1 MNRKKALYQYEFA
14 AMKWFLVAG
23 LSCAF
28 FALLILNAEY
38 RLGIPDAYGEM
49 NLVFSDRNYI
59 SFSKILMDRLSFLV
73 PAALAALAFM
83 TIFQFSDYHNR
94 NQREYIVSLPFT
106 QRERFAAK
114 YIVGAGILTVVAAVF
129 GAGVFVLR
137 SMYFELMIK
146 YNLVY
151 PEYPVI
157 YGNDTWFHTLRS
169 LLLLWL
175 MLLAAYSVFNLIH
188 SVVTKGIMASLIS
201 LGIIVTPVYL
211 LYMSVFYV
219 YSFLEEFSIFS
230 SYADKHTWMYTT
242 KQICAA
248 FIGSGFYK
256 MEFNTHA
263 DCAINYIDYGN
274 TGAVLLVLL
283 LVSIGFTAGAY
294 IINGRQDGA
303 KFGMIIPI
311 RWIRMVIGAGAA
323 FCIAFP
329 LALFV
334 AFCVG
339 VDGNIIFVA
348 LMHAAICVALAAI
361 IQKIGKR
368 LNR

>member
-23 LSCAF
+23 LACAF

-73 PAALAALAFM
+73 PATLVAVAFM

-114 YIVGAGILTVVAAVF
+114 YIVGASILTVVIALF

-137 SMYFELMIK
+137 SMYFQLMIK

-175 MLLAAYSVFNLIH
+175 VIMAAYSVFTLLH

-201 LGIIVTPVYL
+201 LGIIVAPAYL
-211 LYMSVFYV
+211 LYMSTFYV
-219 YSFLEEFSIFS
+219 YSFFEEFFL
-230 SYADKHTWMYTT
+230 SYVDEHMWMYTT
-242 KQICAA
+242 KQICTA
-248 FIGSGFYK
+248 FIGGGFYK
-256 MEFNTHA
+256 TEFLLQS
-263 DCAINYIDYGN
+263 DELINCIDYGN
-274 TGAVLLVLL
+274 AGAVLLVLL
-283 LVSIGFTAGAY
+283 LVLIGFTAAAY

-303 KFGMIIPI
+303 KFGMLIPI
-311 RWIRMVIGAGAA
+311 RWIRLIIGIGAA
-323 FCIAFP
+323 FCLAFP
-329 LALFV
+329 LALLV

-339 VDGNIIFVA
+339 VDGNIIFVT
-348 LMHAAICVALAAI
+348 LMHAVICVALVLI
-361 IQKIGKR
+361 MKKSEKR

>member
-23 LSCAF
+23 LACAF

-59 SFSKILMDRLSFLV
+59 SFSKILMDKLSFLV
-73 PAALAALAFM
+73 PATLVAVAFM

-114 YIVGAGILTVVAAVF
+114 YIVGASILTVVIALF

-137 SMYFELMIK
+137 SMYFELLIK

-175 MLLAAYSVFNLIH
+175 VIMAAYSVFTLLH

-201 LGIIVTPVYL
+201 LGIIVAPVYL
-211 LYMSVFYV
+211 LYMSAFYV
-219 YSFLEEFSIFS
+219 YSFFEEFYNSCV
-230 SYADKHTWMYTT
+230 DEHMWMYTL
-242 KQICAA
+242 KQIC
-248 FIGSGFYK
+248 GSFVGVGFYK
-256 MEFNTHA
+256 QEFLLQN
-263 DCAINYIDYGN
+263 DGMINCVDYGN

-283 LVSIGFTAGAY
+283 LVSISFTAGAY
-294 IINGRQDGA
+294 IINSRQDGA
-303 KFGMIIPI
+303 KFGMLIPI

-323 FCIAFP
+323 FCFAFL
-329 LALFV
+329 LALLV

-348 LMHAAICVALAAI
+348 LMHTVICVALAAI

>member
-1 MNRKKALYQYEFA
+1 MNRKRALYQYEFA

-28 FALLILNAEY
+28 LALLILNAEY
-38 RLGIPDAYGEM
+38 RSGIPDVYGEM
-49 NLVFSDRNYI
+49 NVAFSNRNYI
-59 SFSKILMDRLSFLV
+59 SFSKILVDRLSFLV

-83 TIFQFSDYHNR
+83 TIFQFADYHNR

-114 YIVGAGILTVVAAVF
+114 YIVGAGILTIVTAAF

-169 LLLLWL
+169 LLLLWF

-201 LGIIVTPVYL
+201 LGIIVTPAYL
-211 LYMSVFYV
+211 LYMSAFYV
-219 YSFLEEFSIFS
+219 YSFFEEFFL
-230 SYADKHTWMYTT
+230 SYVDEHMWMYTT

-256 MEFNTHA
+256 TEFNTHA
-263 DCAINYIDYGN
+263 ESAINYIDYGN

-303 KFGMIIPI
+303 KFGMFIPI
-311 RWIRMVIGAGAA
+311 RWIRMVISAGAA
-323 FCIAFP
+323 FCFAFP

-348 LMHAAICVALAAI
+348 LMHAVICAALVAI

>member
-1 MNRKKALYQYEFA
+1 MNRKKALYQYEFM

-38 RLGIPDAYGEM
+38 QSCIPDVYGEM
-49 NLVFSDRNYI
+49 NVVFSDRNYI
-59 SFSKILMDRLSFLV
+59 SFSKILIDRLSFLV

-106 QRERFAAK
+106 QRERFIAK
-114 YIVGAGILTVVAAVF
+114 YIVGAGILTIVTAVF

-175 MLLAAYSVFNLIH
+175 VIMAAYSVFTLIH

-201 LGIIVTPVYL
+201 LGIIVAPVYL
-211 LYMSVFYV
+211 LYMSVFYT
-219 YSFLEEFSIFS
+219 YSFFEEFSIFE
-230 SYADKHTWMYTT
+230 SYVDEHMWMYTT

-248 FIGSGFYK
+248 FIGGGFYK
-256 MEFNTHA
+256 TEFNTQA
-263 DCAINYIDYGN
+263 DPVINYIDYGN

-283 LVSIGFTAGAY
+283 LVLIGFAAGAY

-303 KFGMIIPI
+303 KFGMLMPI
-311 RWIRMVIGAGAA
+311 RWIRMVIGAGAS
-323 FCIAFP
+323 FCFAFP
-329 LALFV
+329 LALFA

-339 VDGNIIFVA
+339 ADNDIIFVA
-348 LMHAAICVALAAI
+348 LMHVVICVALVVI
-361 IQKIGKR
+361 IQKIKKR

>member
-14 AMKWFLVAG
+14 GMKWFLVAG

-28 FALLILNAEY
+28 FALLVLNAEY
-38 RLGIPDAYGEM
+38 QSWIPDVYGEM
-49 NLVFSDRNYI
+49 NVAFSNRNYI
-59 SFSKILMDRLSFLV
+59 SFSKILVDRLSFLV
-73 PAALAALAFM
+73 PVALAALAFM
-83 TIFQFSDYHNR
+83 TIFQFTDYHNR

-106 QRERFAAK
+106 QRERFVTK
-114 YIVGAGILTVVAAVF
+114 YIVGAGLLTTVTAVF

-137 SMYFELMIK
+137 SMYFELLIK

-175 MLLAAYSVFNLIH
+175 VIMAAYSVFTLLH

-201 LGIIVTPVYL
+201 LGIIVAPVYL
-211 LYMSVFYV
+211 LYMSAFYV
-219 YSFLEEFSIFS
+219 YSFFEEFYNSCV
-230 SYADKHTWMYTT
+230 DEHMWMYTL
-242 KQICAA
+242 KQICGS
-248 FIGSGFYK
+248 FVGSGFYK
-256 MEFNTHA
+256 QEFLLQN
-263 DCAINYIDYGN
+263 DEVINCVDYGN

-283 LVSIGFTAGAY
+283 LVSISFMAGAY
-294 IINGRQDGA
+294 IINDKQDGA
-303 KFGMIIPI
+303 KFGMLIPI
-311 RWIRMVIGAGAA
+311 RWIRIVIGAGAA
-323 FCIAFP
+323 FCFAFP

-339 VDGNIIFVA
+339 VNNNIIFVA
-348 LMHAAICVALAAI
+348 LMHAVICVALAAI

-368 LNR
+368 LNQ